1 MQSLRV
7 WTSFRNLNWQ
17 NINNRLKGFLDKAIQ
32 ILLAQLW
39 EVPRLR
45 TRGKITRSI
54 PSSKHS
60 WSKHFRRMWIPIRSS
75 RSIACSPQH
84 TAWKRQIV
92 SSRWKGLSRF
102 RRRCFLGWHSQTN
115 WTRPSL
121 FASPKAI
128 VLAHTKASLP
138 SKTTTLMGLWPP
150 QLSRAVWV
158 LPLSQMPTWSSLRVS
173 SNLST
178 RQRFPW

>member
-7 WTSFRNLNWQ
+7 RTSSHNLNWQ
-17 NINNRLKGFLDKAIQ
+17 NTNSRLKGFLDRAIQ
-32 ILLAQLW
+32 IPLAQLW
-39 EVPRLR
+39 EVPQLR
-45 TRGKITRSI
+45 TRGKITRST
-54 PSSKHS
+54 PNSKHS
-60 WSKHFRRMWIPIRSS
+60 WSKRFRRMWTPIRSS
-75 RSIACSPQH
+75 RSITCSTQH

-92 SSRWKGLSRF
+92 SNRWKGLSRF
-102 RRRCFLGWHSQTN
+102 RRRCFLGWPSQTP

-121 FASPKAI
+121 CASPKAI
-128 VLAHTKASLP
+128 ILGHTKASLP